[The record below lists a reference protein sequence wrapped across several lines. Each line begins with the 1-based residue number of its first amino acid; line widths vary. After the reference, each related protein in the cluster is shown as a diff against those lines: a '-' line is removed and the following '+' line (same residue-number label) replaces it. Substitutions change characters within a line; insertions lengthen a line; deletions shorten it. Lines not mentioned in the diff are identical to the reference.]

1 MKNKKSFYVKKIS
14 AVALAFAVGITSI
27 AGNTPA
33 ISKAAS
39 TFSITKKATIGAGE
53 TYQLA
58 TKGSTK
64 GITFKSSDK
73 KIVSVSKSG
82 KIKGKKTG
90 KATITAKEL
99 NSSGVNFIFYYMS
112 LLSNI
117 SFVNSGSIKI

>member
-1 MKNKKSFYVKKIS
+1 MKSKKSFYVKKIS

-33 ISKAAS
+33 ISQAAS

-58 TKGSTK
+58 TKGNTK

-73 KIVSVSKSG
+73 KIVSVSK
-82 KIKGKKTG
+82 
-90 KATITAKEL
+90 TITFIC
-99 NSSGVNFIFYYMS
+99 NF
-112 LLSNI
+112 
-117 SFVNSGSIKI
+117 